1 MTFDDLDDLRMTF
14 AALAFAG
21 EGALRYGHPSVKKCP
36 REPPVK
42 KWPPPPTIGSA
53 LLVLCSC
60 FARPRR

>member
-42 KWPPPPTIGSA
+42 KWPPPPPE
-53 LLVLCSC
+53 VWC